1 MINGMTNSTEVKG
14 RATRRRFST
23 AEKLR
28 ILAAAEACTASGEIS
43 ALLRREGLYSSH
55 LANWRQQQQGGQ
67 LNGSPKKRG
76 PVARITDPRDAK
88 ITMLER
94 KLRRAE
100 LLCDVQKKVA
110 ALCGWELATLDESTL
125 DEPASK

>member
-1 MINGMTNSTEVKG
+1 MTNSTEVKS

-28 ILAAAEACTASGEIS
+28 ILAAAEACMASGEIS

-55 LANWRQQQQGGQ
+55 LANWRQQQKGGQ

-76 PVARITDPRDAK
+76 PVARIKVPRDAK

>member
-14 RATRRRFST
+14 RASRRRFST

-28 ILAAAEACTASGEIS
+28 VLAAADACTASGEIS

-55 LANWRQQQQGGQ
+55 LANWRQQQKSGQ
-67 LNGSPKKRG
+67 LSGSPKKRG
-76 PVARITDPRDAK
+76 PVPHIKDPRDAK
-88 ITMLER
+88 IAMLER

-100 LLCDVQKKVA
+100 LVCDVQKKVA
-110 ALCGWELATLDESTL
+110 ALCGWELATLDDAPL